1 MFSKNNIMAKW
12 TIAGLQ
18 QGVEHAV
25 NGIILVARNPSIRQ
39 HKFIRIFLY
48 LSIFSFLLFGIAR
61 LVISLPVQIL
71 RLMLWIVGGPDR
83 LGGTDDILVSV
94 NRNIGDMMSS
104 LPFLVLLFMRYLYP
118 KPLDDLFMESLRF
131 IDSQHPER
139 TPYASSLS
147 KRRYRKEYWINMKG
161 YMKRSWKNLRLGIII
176 FLLSRLPVVGQFVF
190 PAAGAYA
197 TFKSLGQ
204 TQGAVV
210 GVCFLFLPRWATI
223 SLIKALI
230 GMRALM
236 RELLEP
242 YFVRMGLSHKEKR
255 RWFSG
260 RKDILFGFSA
270 IAYILTRIPVV
281 GFVGFGVAQA
291 AAAYML
297 TIVTDPPSPNGSP
310 KQQPSIDSITL
321 SDDIKSQQHQE
332 QEQLPSP
339 EVENKKTI

>member
-1 MFSKNNIMAKW
+1 MARW
-12 TIAGLQ
+12 TVAGLQ

-48 LSIFSFLLFGIAR
+48 LSIFSFLLFGIVR
-61 LVISLPVQIL
+61 LVIALPVQIL
-71 RLMLWIVGGPDR
+71 RLLLWIGGGHDR
-83 LGGTDDILVSV
+83 LGGADDALVSV
-94 NRNIGDMMSS
+94 NRNLGDLVSS

-118 KPLDDLFMESLRF
+118 KPLDDLFMESLRYM
-131 IDSQHPER
+131 DSLHPER
-139 TPYASSLS
+139 PAYASNLS
-147 KRRYRKEYWINMKG
+147 KRRYRKEYWTNMKG
-161 YMKRSWKNLRLGIII
+161 YMKRSWKNLRLGILI
-176 FLLSRLPVVGQFVF
+176 FLLSRLPIVGQFVF

-197 TFKSLGQ
+197 TFRSLGQ

-210 GVCFLFLPRWATI
+210 GVCFLFLPRSATI
-223 SLIKALI
+223 ALIRALI

-242 YFVRMGLSHKEKR
+242 YFVRMSMSHKEKR

-260 RKDILFGFSA
+260 RKDVLFGFSA

-291 AAAYML
+291 ASAYML

-310 KQQPSIDSITL
+310 KQQASTDSL
-321 SDDIKSQQHQE
+321 
-332 QEQLPSP
+332 
-339 EVENKKTI
+339 

>member
-1 MFSKNNIMAKW
+1 MARW

-25 NGIILVARNPSIRQ
+25 NGILLVAKNPSIRQ

-61 LVISLPVQIL
+61 LVITLPVQIL
-71 RLMLWIVGGPDR
+71 RLILWIVGGPDK

-94 NRNIGDMMSS
+94 NRNIGEMMSS

-139 TPYASSLS
+139 PPYASSLS
-147 KRRYRKEYWINMKG
+147 KRRYRKEYWNNMKG
-161 YMKRSWKNLRLGIII
+161 YMKRSWKNLRLGIVIL
-176 FLLSRLPVVGQFVF
+176 LLSRLPIVGQFVF
-190 PAAGAYA
+190 PAAGAYT

-210 GVCFLFLPRWATI
+210 GICFLFLPRWMTI

-230 GMRALM
+230 GMRAMM

-297 TIVTDPPSPNGSP
+297 TTVTDPPSPNGTPHGSP
-310 KQQPSIDSITL
+310 QPSVTSLISTDE
-321 SDDIKSQQHQE
+321 KVKRQE
-332 QEQLPSP
+332 EQKQS
-339 EVENKKTI
+339 